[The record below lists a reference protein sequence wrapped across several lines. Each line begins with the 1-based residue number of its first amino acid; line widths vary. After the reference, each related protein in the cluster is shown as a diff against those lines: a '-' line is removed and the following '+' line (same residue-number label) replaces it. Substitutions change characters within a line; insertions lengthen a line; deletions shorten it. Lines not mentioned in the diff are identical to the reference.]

1 MQSRCGTAIAQGP
14 FAGASQRH
22 HRKSSWLRR
31 NSSAGWRAL
40 YHRHGVLRR
49 FARYWLEG
57 YAGLQ
62 VEIDFASEFRYRHVA
77 LVPGNPAIFV
87 SQSGET
93 ADTLA
98 SLEFAKTQG
107 HRVLSVVNV
116 AGSIMNARRLCCPHS
131 QGRKSGR
138 RQLKRSPVNWRRLLA
153 LLSRM
158 DEIGPCFQLTM
169 RFRWCRRWRMFPAI

>member
-1 MQSRCGTAIAQGP
+1 M
-14 FAGASQRH
+14 
-22 HRKSSWLRR
+22 
-31 NSSAGWRAL
+31 
-40 YHRHGVLRR
+40 
-49 FARYWLEG
+49 
-57 YAGLQ
+57 
-62 VEIDFASEFRYRHVA
+62 DFASEFRYRHVA

-116 AGSIMNARRLCCPHS
+116 AGSIMERAAIVLPILA
-131 QGRKSGR
+131 GPEVGR

-158 DEIGPCFQLTM
+158 DEIGTCFRLTT
-169 RFRWCRRWRMFPAI
+169 RFRWCRRWWMFPAI